1 MRLRYISKFF
11 DRLAAI
17 KFPTPITAGSPSY
30 LAAMRR
36 WADWW
41 MRIFQRNI
49 LYVVTK
55 SIAPR
60 IRIYN
65 ALARTPLPMDYS
77 AEVADTVPLIRHPQH
92 SESEFE
98 TEPKSSED
106 DQSSSDHSSS
116 AHTLI
121 VSPSD
126 DGTEAQ
132 SSMQSSSEHSSN
144 APTLI
149 VSPSDDDTEV
159 QSSMQQSDDRTP
171 GTNALVDD
179 DDAHAQPLDAPTLS
193 VTSSDEA
200 DGGKEKRDQSIASRS
215 TSKTFTPLLGKS
227 HRDCFIY
234 DEASDE
240 EVVCGSFKIVANQ
253 NIQSDHGW
261 SASENDSLDKATRVN

>member
-159 QSSMQQSDDRTP
+159 QSSMQ
-171 GTNALVDD
+171 
-179 DDAHAQPLDAPTLS
+179 
-193 VTSSDEA
+193 SSR
-200 DGGKEKRDQSIASRS
+200 GRG
-215 TSKTFTPLLGKS
+215 P
-227 HRDCFIY
+227 
-234 DEASDE
+234 
-240 EVVCGSFKIVANQ
+240 
-253 NIQSDHGW
+253 
-261 SASENDSLDKATRVN
+261 